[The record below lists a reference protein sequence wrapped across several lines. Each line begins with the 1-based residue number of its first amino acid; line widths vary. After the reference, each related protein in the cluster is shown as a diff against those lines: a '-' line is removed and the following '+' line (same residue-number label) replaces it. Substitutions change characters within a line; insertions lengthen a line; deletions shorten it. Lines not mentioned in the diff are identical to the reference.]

1 MRIVRVTQQ
10 LLGATAPAREQRG
23 QSERAV
29 NATRGEGDRAV
40 NATRGEGDRAVSTT
54 HVGDRARK
62 CDSASGRPCREYDSA

>member
-10 LLGATAPAREQRG
+10 LLGATAPDREQRG
-23 QSERAV
+23 QSE
-29 NATRGEGDRAV
+29 RAV